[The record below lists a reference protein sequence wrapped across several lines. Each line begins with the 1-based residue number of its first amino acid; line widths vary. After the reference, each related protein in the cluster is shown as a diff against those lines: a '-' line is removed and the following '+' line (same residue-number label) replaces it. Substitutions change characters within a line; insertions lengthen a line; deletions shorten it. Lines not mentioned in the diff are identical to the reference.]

1 MLIDI
6 VNEAMVSLNVL
17 EEPGNPVVSTWISSD
32 GHYAFV
38 EFRTAEEANHGFKL
52 EGMNI
57 QGCEIKIGR
66 PKAYSGT
73 MNALGLMSQ
82 INSIQFGDPKS
93 AHSSALLQLKGISD
107 ESGTAGIQNPLMGGK
122 MAESLI
128 KVQLPSRILIIRNI
142 ASLLDTKDDVGFTD
156 LYSDVMDKC
165 SIFGKV
171 LAIKIPRPIWVDR
184 KD

>member
-1 MLIDI
+1 MSMAQTAKIDRKLYVGNLPSGITQRMLIDI

-82 INSIQFGDPKS
+82 INSI
-93 AHSSALLQLKGISD
+93 
-107 ESGTAGIQNPLMGGK
+107 
-122 MAESLI
+122 
-128 KVQLPSRILIIRNI
+128 
-142 ASLLDTKDDVGFTD
+142 
-156 LYSDVMDKC
+156 
-165 SIFGKV
+165 
-171 LAIKIPRPIWVDR
+171 
-184 KD
+184 

>member
-1 MLIDI
+1 
-6 VNEAMVSLNVL
+6 
-17 EEPGNPVVSTWISSD
+17 
-32 GHYAFV
+32 
-38 EFRTAEEANHGFKL
+38 
-52 EGMNI
+52 
-57 QGCEIKIGR
+57 
-66 PKAYSGT
+66 

-82 INSIQFGDPKS
+82 INSIQFGDPKNP
-93 AHSSALLQLKGISD
+93 HSSALLQLKGISD

-122 MAESLI
+122 MAEQLI

-142 ASLLDTKDDVGFTD
+142 ASLIDTKDDVSFTD

-184 KD
+184 KDQNIIEDEEKERFIIEQHEQAKKDFQME